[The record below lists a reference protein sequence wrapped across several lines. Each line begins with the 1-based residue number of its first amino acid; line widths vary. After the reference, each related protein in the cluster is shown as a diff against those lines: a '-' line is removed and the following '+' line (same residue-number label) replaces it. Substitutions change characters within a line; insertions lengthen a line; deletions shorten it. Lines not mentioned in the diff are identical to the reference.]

1 MTASENVSWSCEDN
15 WLDSP
20 SAVFATK
27 RNMSRLMR
35 IGTLALCGM
44 RSFKCTCAAIQ
55 WDQISGSLSEAS
67 SSSLYYLRIVRTLVR
82 LHGCAGLSEPS
93 LYVWW
98 VTFSHEPAQINIQ
111 NITNFTRTDYMNL
124 SWLLAVCHISG
135 FRPEI
140 TGFFIALPALR
151 LSRENLRQNHKISG
165 ICFFFLTTF

>member
-1 MTASENVSWSCEDN
+1 MTASENVSWSCEDD
-15 WLDSP
+15 WLDSA

-67 SSSLYYLRIVRTLVR
+67 SSSLYYLRTVRTLVRFALVR
-82 LHGCAGLSEPS
+82 LHGCAGSPEPS
-93 LYVWW
+93 LYAWW
-98 VTFSHEPAQINIQ
+98 VNFSHKPVLIIWIFHDCWQA
-111 NITNFTRTDYMNL
+111 
-124 SWLLAVCHISG
+124 CHISG

-165 ICFFFLTTF
+165 ICFFFWQHFKLHRL